1 MEAEISEGTVIEIY
15 HNTSDYTID
24 SLTCISL
31 SLPASSIHSSL
42 KISLYI
48 SQFSSFF
55 PLLSSFNTISQTPYD
70 LSHIDVTQLQVL
82 PTLDFP
88 IVSIP
93 KEEKVI
99 AGQVNTLIFPL
110 HYSEWKP
117 LTIHYESEDKEIEA
131 IYSYEQNL
139 INEQNELILMMDLT
153 DSKWFDYS
161 KQPTIILH
169 IQVNDIIKDYSFTLH
184 IQSPFTCS
192 LDVYLFL

>member
-1 MEAEISEGTVIEIY
+1 MEAESSQGTSFEIY
-15 HNTSDYTID
+15 HKTVDHTID

-70 LSHIDVTQLQVL
+70 LTHIDVSQLQVL
-82 PTLDFP
+82 PALYFP
-88 IVSIP
+88 VISIP
-93 KEEKVI
+93 NEETVI

-117 LTIHYESEDKEIEA
+117 LTIHYESQDKEIEA
-131 IYSYEQNL
+131 ICSYEGDL
-139 INEQNELILMMDLT
+139 INEQKELALKMDLT

-161 KQPTIILH
+161 KQPTILLH
-169 IQVNDIIKDYSFTLH
+169 IQVNDINKDYSFTLH
-184 IQSPFTCS
+184 IQAPFTCS
-192 LDVYLFL
+192 LDVSLLL